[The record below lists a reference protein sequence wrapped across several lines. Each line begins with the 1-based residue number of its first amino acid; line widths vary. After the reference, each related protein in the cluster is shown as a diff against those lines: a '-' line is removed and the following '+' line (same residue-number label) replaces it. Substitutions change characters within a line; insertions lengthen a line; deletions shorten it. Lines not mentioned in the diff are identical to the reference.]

1 MFPKTSV
8 MKGFTLLE
16 ALAALV
22 VLSLVF
28 SAVFS
33 WVAVATR
40 ATTNIEQSIALPD
53 AFEQYLDYLQL
64 ESLQDKA
71 AGQVEIDGFLFDWRA
86 SINRR
91 SDQELYR
98 RQPSRLVTLYDIEIQ
113 VRRGQDIVT
122 ELATKVV
129 RQGPDHNYKRP
140 PGLF

>member
-1 MFPKTSV
+1 

-140 PGLF
+140 R

>member
-1 MFPKTSV
+1 

-53 AFEQYLDYLQL
+53 AFEQYLDYMQL
-64 ESLQDKA
+64 ESLQDKV

-129 RQGPDHNYKRP
+129 RQGPDHNINDRRVYCDASR
-140 PGLF
+140 